1 MELREDQRDVVKR
14 LVNAL
19 SSAPWVALQAPTGWG
34 KTVAVLA
41 AIEELGLKPA
51 LWLTPRL
58 SISLHVYNHAVNY
71 FDLKTLATAGREK
84 LCTYGYGALDFMR
97 GICRNCALNR
107 PASFGDL
114 KQLSF
119 DSLDFGKTREYAEQ
133 MGLCPYLLQSVLE
146 RRGFDLVIAHY
157 HRANKLVRT
166 IRPRVVVVDESHNL
180 VLPSVHRVDIRA
192 VKLLLEKLGFKEDE
206 IEQLIKSPESL
217 KLILMELTDELIYV
231 AEGNDELRPIVEELI
246 SMFDASIWY
255 LDGADALVA
264 LELPELPRIDGK
276 LILMSATLPP
286 TFSGDNVVIIK
297 RGWSIPV
304 KIDTRYALTYGEI
317 QRRKDEISKYIAEKY
332 LTSGTVIFTTV
343 SRELLLNSNEVTWED
358 ELIEKS
364 RTPCDVK
371 DGVLVLRT
379 FGRYN
384 EGIDLGCFQRL
395 IVLGLPLL
403 TPEVMMRLKSRGID
417 EKNLVVVKTVQL
429 IGRIIRSAERP
440 SQMPEIVLIDRRFN
454 TIRNELA
461 NYEIEIV
468 ESKPQNPG

>member
-1 MELREDQRDVVKR
+1 MELREDQREIAKR
-14 LVNAL
+14 LVEVL
-19 SSAPWVALQAPTGWG
+19 KSSQWVALQAPTGWG
-34 KTVAVLA
+34 KTLVGLAV
-41 AIEELGLKPA
+41 IKELGLKPA

-58 SISLHVYNHAVNY
+58 SIEIHVYNHAVNY
-71 FDLKTLATAGREK
+71 FGLKTLATAGKEK
-84 LCTYGYGALDFMR
+84 MCAFNRSIIDFVKGVCR
-97 GICRNCALNR
+97 GCPLNKPVR
-107 PASFGDL
+107 LGDL
-114 KQLSF
+114 QLSF
-119 DSLDFGKTREYAEQ
+119 DSLDFGKVREYAEQ

-192 VKLLLEKLGFKEDE
+192 VRLLLEKIGFKEDE

-217 KLILMELTDELIYV
+217 KLVLMELTDELIYV

-246 SMFDASIWY
+246 SMFGASIWY
-255 LDGADALVA
+255 LDEADALVA

-297 RGWSIPV
+297 RGWRIPV

-403 TPEVMMRLKSRGID
+403 TPEVMMRLKSRDID

-440 SQMPEIVLIDRRFN
+440 SQMPEIVLMDRRFN
-454 TIRNELA
+454 TIRDELA
-461 NYEIEIV
+461 NYEIEII